1 MANYIDVDIE
11 EAVVALQNFEIVYL
25 SGQPR
30 ANSRTIAFHSR
41 YECFQN
47 GLGTFTIT
55 DQGRVVGEYK
65 RAKKCLQVANS
76 RQFAN
81 GGFFLIEE

>member
-1 MANYIDVDIE
+1 MANYIDVNIE
-11 EAVVALQNFEIVYL
+11 DAAWALENFEIVYL

-30 ANSRTIAFHSR
+30 ATSRTIAFHSR

-65 RAKKCLQVANS
+65 RAEKCLQVANS
-76 RQFAN
+76 SQYAN
-81 GGFFLIEE
+81 GAFFLIEE